1 MSQINPRNS
10 LELLKMDSAT
20 RKKLKSEIEV
30 YLSKFPDARIRDVRE
45 FLKSDGTTSQ
55 LWGIHN
61 KSIRNSFLDRNVKK
75 FFATGSSVKHRG
87 GNGRKNTQRTQAM
100 IKRLAMNKN
109 NRSLRKVAGMTRV
122 CPSTVRKRRYWSKGT
137 SQV

>member
-1 MSQINPRNS
+1 MNPRNS

-55 LWGIHN
+55 HGIF
-61 KSIRNSFLDRNVKK
+61 R
-75 FFATGSSVKHRG
+75 
-87 GNGRKNTQRTQAM
+87 
-100 IKRLAMNKN
+100 
-109 NRSLRKVAGMTRV
+109 
-122 CPSTVRKRRYWSKGT
+122 
-137 SQV
+137 